1 MRKLLA
7 QAPNAAALLLALLIA
22 AFFCGRALTAAYPL
36 WVNADEE
43 LGITEAIDDPVPGLL
58 AGKMLE
64 YELNTSPL
72 HYLVDKAWL
81 NAAGGWLRHSTP
93 SYFFRVPSIL
103 WFSTYVV
110 LFILLF
116 YRLSGQLGLP
126 APVRLIFAGGV
137 GLTLITNSPLL
148 YGVAL
153 QDRPYALWILLG
165 AIQLTL
171 LYRWLGRK
179 ERGPSPGLALNGI
192 LLSMNTFAAGSQVA
206 LASLVRWLARPRA
219 ERSYRIF
226 LEAAPGLM
234 LAGWYFLHRHEQ
246 GMRGAHSFFG
256 LWWNALTSAALHRS
270 RPAFDMTAD
279 VDATTNPGLFAA
291 FWVVLC
297 FLLPLVSRRPILRSL
312 YYYCLLVV
320 AAGVPTTAGAVLF
333 ANYLEPRYFFYL
345 YPSIVALQFLGVLAL
360 ADWLMARQK
369 LLGPAVLVLWALG
382 QLIYRQPHLADDLRA
397 FEVVRANPP
406 YRSEPAENCP
416 ADFGSLRYPP
426 LNRVHTAKLRELCR

>member
-7 QAPNAAALLLALLIA
+7 QAPNAAALLLALFIA
-22 AFFCGRALTAAYPL
+22 AFFCGRALTAAHPL

-43 LGITEAIDDPVPGLL
+43 LGITEALDDPVPGLL
-58 AGKMLE
+58 AGKMLKH
-64 YELNTSPL
+64 ELNTSPL

-81 NAAGGWLRHSTP
+81 NSAGGLLRHSTP
-93 SYFFRVPSIL
+93 SYFFRAPSIL
-103 WFSTYVV
+103 WFSAYVV

-116 YRLSGQLGLP
+116 FRLSGVLALP
-126 APVRLIFAGGV
+126 APVRMAYAFGV
-137 GLTLITNSPLL
+137 GITLITNGPLL

-153 QDRPYALWILLG
+153 QNRPYSLWLLLG

-171 LYRWLGRK
+171 LYRGLERK
-179 ERGPSPGLALNGI
+179 DNGPSPGLALNGV

-206 LASLVRWLARPRA
+206 LASMVRWLARPKA
-219 ERSYRIF
+219 ERSHRIF
-226 LEAAPGLM
+226 LEAIPGLL
-234 LAGWYFLHRHEQ
+234 LASWYFLHRHEQ
-246 GMRGAHSFFG
+246 GVRGAHSFFG

-297 FLLPLVSRRPILRSL
+297 FLLPLVSRRPVLRSL

-333 ANYLEPRYFFYL
+333 ANYLEPRYFYYL

-360 ADWLMARQK
+360 ADWLMARKK
-369 LLGPAVLVLWALG
+369 LLGSAVIVLWALG
-382 QLIYRQPHLADDLRA
+382 QLAYRQPDLANDWRA
-397 FEVVRANPP
+397 FAVVRANPP
-406 YRSEPAENCP
+406 YRPQPAENCP

-426 LNRVHTAKLRELCR
+426 LNRVHTAKLRDLCR

>member
-1 MRKLLA
+1 
-7 QAPNAAALLLALLIA
+7 
-22 AFFCGRALTAAYPL
+22 
-36 WVNADEE
+36 
-43 LGITEAIDDPVPGLL
+43 
-58 AGKMLE
+58 
-64 YELNTSPL
+64 
-72 HYLVDKAWL
+72 
-81 NAAGGWLRHSTP
+81 
-93 SYFFRVPSIL
+93 
-103 WFSTYVV
+103 
-110 LFILLF
+110 
-116 YRLSGQLGLP
+116 
-126 APVRLIFAGGV
+126 VRLIFAGGV

-179 ERGPSPGLALNGI
+179 GSGPSPGLALNGI

-206 LASLVRWLARPRA
+206 LASLVRWLARRREAGSP
-219 ERSYRIF
+219 RIF
-226 LEAAPGLM
+226 LEALPGLL
-234 LAGWYFLHRHEQ
+234 LAVWYFLHRHEQ

-312 YYYCLLVV
+312 YYYCVLVV

-333 ANYLEPRYFFYL
+333 VNYLEPRYFFYL

-360 ADWLMARQK
+360 ADRLMSWKK
-369 LLGPAVLVLWALG
+369 LLGSAVLVAWALG
-382 QLIYRQPHLADDLRA
+382 QLVYRQPDLAHDWRA
-397 FEVVRANPP
+397 FAVVRENPP
-406 YRSEPAENCP
+406 YRSQPTENCP

-426 LNRVHTAKLRELCR
+426 LNRVHMAKLRELCR